1 MNRPIASIGTR
12 RRLKRPAIAGVAA
25 VITVTAF
32 VQFSTPEVRADKFDD
47 QIRAIQQEIDQ
58 YQTKAQELKKQS
70 NSLEKELA
78 QLSTDTKV
86 IQGQIDLSQAKYDK
100 LQVQIVDTQK
110 KIDTNRDALGLVVS
124 DIYIEGSISPLEMLA
139 SSKNIGE
146 YLDKSSYRA
155 SISEN
160 LTNMIAQIRE
170 SKEELDN
177 QQKEVTRVLSDQKLA
192 KSQLAKKVDERK
204 TLLEKTKGDESE
216 YKTLVAKR
224 EDQKGELHRQHQAA
238 IESAMNRG
246 NSGSFSPTIIGDSSK
261 GGYPWE
267 AGCWVNANAW
277 SYGGANGNGTDPL
290 GYGCRQCVS
299 YTAHKVGQRT
309 GNYPRYWGNANMWPA
324 SARSA
329 GYKTGSTPRA
339 NSVGIIM
346 AGQFGHSAWIESV
359 NSDGTLTISQ
369 YNFYNA
375 GGPGW
380 GNYSKM
386 KVPAS
391 AYDVFIYF

>member
-12 RRLKRPAIAGVAA
+12 RRLKWPASAGVAA

-32 VQFSTPEVRADKFDD
+32 AQFSTPEVRADKFDD

-58 YQTKAQELKKQS
+58 YQAKAQGLKKQS

-124 DIYIEGSISPLEMLA
+124 DIYIEGNISPLEILA

-192 KSQLAKKVDERK
+192 KSQLAKKVDELI
-204 TLLEKTKGDESE
+204 LLIGKIEKKNLPSLFDQIDFVFLLSILESFSNNI
-216 YKTLVAKR
+216 
-224 EDQKGELHRQHQAA
+224 
-238 IESAMNRG
+238 IESWTYKRPLIISDEHWAR
-246 NSGSFSPTIIGDSSK
+246 TICEGAAL
-261 GGYPWE
+261 Y
-267 AGCWVNANAW
+267 VNNNNNNHCLE
-277 SYGGANGNGTDPL
+277 S
-290 GYGCRQCVS
+290 C
-299 YTAHKVGQRT
+299 KVC
-309 GNYPRYWGNANMWPA
+309 
-324 SARSA
+324 
-329 GYKTGSTPRA
+329 
-339 NSVGIIM
+339 
-346 AGQFGHSAWIESV
+346 
-359 NSDGTLTISQ
+359 
-369 YNFYNA
+369 
-375 GGPGW
+375 
-380 GNYSKM
+380 
-386 KVPAS
+386 
-391 AYDVFIYF
+391 